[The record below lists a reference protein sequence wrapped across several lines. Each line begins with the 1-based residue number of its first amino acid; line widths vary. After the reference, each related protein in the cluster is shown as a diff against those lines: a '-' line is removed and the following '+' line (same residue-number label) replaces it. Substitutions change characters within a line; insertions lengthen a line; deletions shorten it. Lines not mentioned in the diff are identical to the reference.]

1 MGWLAGFMKI
11 RIHYTNF
18 LVFMTRP
25 VDTTS
30 DPNRSANSTAGG
42 IFRGLLTNVSSS
54 VVGGI
59 GQSGNQQLEQKIEEL
74 MREIAVLQEELESKI
89 SENERLV
96 IEGSEV
102 RREKR
107 ELEVKCSSLEKSLVE
122 GNRER
127 SDMESKMVKL
137 KSEKDKMHVINETNE
152 ITIDSL
158 RRDME
163 LQNEQLGK
171 YRSLYEN
178 LSSQLSELTA
188 RNSLL
193 ESESREYKS
202 NASISESLLDQLRS
216 ELSESERSR
225 TELEHA
231 FSEEKILNQSLS
243 LQVKQLEDEIS
254 ISIATSQVAHHPPPS
269 PSSRFSPRTVPEGC
283 RGGGDPCC
291 YRSEYYIT
299 RCKNLEHALKTVK
312 NSKHY

>member
-1 MGWLAGFMKI
+1 
-11 RIHYTNF
+11 
-18 LVFMTRP
+18 MT
-25 VDTTS
+25 
-30 DPNRSANSTAGG
+30 STAGG
-42 IFRGLLTNVSSS
+42 LFRGLLTNVGST

-59 GQSGNQQLEQKIEEL
+59 SQGNTHQLELRIEEL
-74 MREIAVLQEELESKI
+74 MREIGILQEELESKI

-107 ELEVKCSSLEKSLVE
+107 DIGTKCSSLEKSLVE

-137 KSEKDKMHVINETNE
+137 QAEKDKLHLLSETNE

-158 RRDME
+158 RRDIE

-178 LSSQLSELTA
+178 VSSQLSDLVA

-193 ESESREYKS
+193 QSEVREYKS
-202 NASISESLLDQLRS
+202 NASMSESLLDQLRS
-216 ELSESERSR
+216 EYSNSERER
-225 TELEHA
+225 TELQFA
-231 FSEEKILNQSLS
+231 LSAEKVQNQSLA

-254 ISIATSQVAHHPPPS
+254 ISIATAQVAHHPPPS
-269 PSSRFSPRTVPEGC
+269 PTSRLSPRMVPEGC
-283 RGGGDPCC
+283 RGGGEPCC
-291 YRSEYYIT
+291 YRSEYYMT
-299 RCKNLEHALKTVK
+299 RCKNLEHALKTIK
-312 NSKHY
+312 TSKYY